1 MAKFCGNC
9 GAQMEDGARVCGY
22 CGTPFEGM
30 SPRTPA
36 AHYTDP
42 EKRQKTKRTA
52 TRVVAALLAV
62 VIVAVGVMTVTSLTG
77 IKGTVRKVVRAYQK
91 YDVDILAD
99 VCSDLYYR
107 AAAYGEYDAVANL
120 FDSAI
125 GTDLED
131 IEAVVGQKYKLSY
144 KIRDI
149 YKPSERK
156 LGMLQSYVAALPIDM
171 VEVEDVRLVAITL
184 TAKAG
189 QQETTLDKTLL
200 LNKESGKWKLL
211 MVMGSADSLEW

>member
-9 GAQMEDGARVCGY
+9 GAQMEDEARVCGY
-22 CGTPFEGM
+22 CGTPFEGV
-30 SPRTPA
+30 SSWTPA
-36 AHYTDP
+36 VHYTDP
-42 EKRQKTKRTA
+42 EKSQKTKRTV

-107 AAAYGEYDAVANL
+107 MAAYGEYDAVANL
-120 FDSAI
+120 FESAI
-125 GTDLED
+125 GTDLD
-131 IEAVVGQKYKLSY
+131 NIEETVGQKYKLSY

-156 LGMLQSYVAALPIDM
+156 LGILQGYFAELPIDM
-171 VEVEDVRLVAITL
+171 VEIEDVRLVAITL